1 MDTKDNETAVKADG
15 SGYIAQSLGRSN
27 KQIRAERGDAA
38 QEDLEMVYK
47 REVEDWQVK
56 VKRLTRKRLN
66 GFDFS
71 PTNTQSLVMGKDLDA
86 DDIKEKDLALA
97 QEIYNATIK
106 LRLAIQSYNFLFGET
121 YEVPSLG

>member
-1 MDTKDNETAVKADG
+1 MDNKDEQAVDATTG
-15 SGYIAQSLGRSN
+15 FIAQSLGRSN

-56 VKRLTRKRLN
+56 VKRLTRKRMN

-106 LRLAIQSYNFLFGET
+106 LRLAIQSYNFLFGAT
-121 YEVPSLG
+121 YDVPTLG